1 MAEGESPMVSSE
13 DGGGATAR
21 ESRRPLEAGAGGG
34 GGRGLELPEGVHRVR
49 FTLDLWSPKLQDDNI
64 CAI

>member
-1 MAEGESPMVSSE
+1 MAEGEAPVVSSE

-21 ESRRPLEAGAGGG
+21 ESRRPLEAGGGS
-34 GGRGLELPEGVHRVR
+34 GRGLELPEGVHLVR
-49 FTLDLWSPKLQDDNI
+49 FTLDFWSPKLQDDNI